1 MMKITTFV
9 IALALFASGC
19 ATKNEMQFAQQD
31 IEELKSRLINAE
43 KNISQVTVEA
53 REITEKSSRE
63 AIKNLDTLRKGTADM
78 QANLDTM
85 RVDVQG
91 MAGRVEDLVLAAKKP
106 FEDITLLKED
116 TSKAVASME
125 QRLKK
130 LEASLDESNTKIA
143 AIAKALE
150 PPPNPDNNYK
160 LALETLRAGEVGKAR
175 DMFTAFI
182 EQFPSHK
189 LIPNAKYWIGES
201 YYLEKN
207 YEQAIVEF
215 QNVIK
220 EFPGKEK
227 TSAAM
232 LKQALSFRELG
243 DVKSAKFL
251 LRELLDKFP
260 KAEEAPT
267 AKEALHQLK

>member
-1 MMKITTFV
+1 MKKTMFV
-9 IALALFASGC
+9 IALALFVSGC
-19 ATKNEMQFAQQD
+19 ATKNDMQLAQQD

-43 KNISQVTVEA
+43 KSISQVTVEA
-53 REITEKSSRE
+53 REITEKSSKE
-63 AIKNLDTLRKGTADM
+63 AIKNLETLRKGTADM

-160 LALETLRAGEVGKAR
+160 LALDTLKGGEVGKSR
-175 DMFTAFI
+175 DMFAAFI

-220 EFPGKEK
+220 EYPGKEK
-227 TSAAM
+227 TTAAM

-251 LRELLDKFP
+251 LKELIDKFP
-260 KAEEAPT
+260 KSEEVPT
-267 AKEALHQLK
+267 AKESLHQLK

>member
-1 MMKITTFV
+1 MKITVF
-9 IALALFASGC
+9 ALALSLVVSGC
-19 ATKNEMQFAQQD
+19 ATKNDMQLAQQD

-43 KNISQVTVEA
+43 KSISQVTVEA
-53 REITEKSSRE
+53 REITEKSSKE

-116 TSKAVASME
+116 TSRAVASME
-125 QRLKK
+125 QRLKT
-130 LEASLDESNTKIA
+130 LEASLEESNSKIA

-160 LALETLRAGEVGKAR
+160 LALDTLKSGEVGKSR
-175 DMFTAFI
+175 DMFNAFI

-189 LIPNAKYWIGES
+189 LIANARYWVGES

-251 LRELLDKFP
+251 LKELIDKFP
-260 KAEEAPT
+260 KSEEVPT